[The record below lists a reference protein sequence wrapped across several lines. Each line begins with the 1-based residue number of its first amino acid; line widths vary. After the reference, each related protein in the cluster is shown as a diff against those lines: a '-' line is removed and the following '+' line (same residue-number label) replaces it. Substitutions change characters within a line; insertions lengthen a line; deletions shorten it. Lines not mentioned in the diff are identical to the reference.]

1 VLVVLVCSGYFTASR
16 VERTRNLKL
25 EESYFG
31 VKCLNFR
38 KTGCCSNGLLNMQGL
53 YNKKYPENSGKYR
66 DCIPKYRESHRNHSG
81 EQIVIHQGRKSVT
94 VSGNKKCGYYSRK
107 RRKMCGLKINK
118 NFSRGF
124 WAIFTCSL

>member
-53 YNKKYPENSGKYR
+53 YTKNTGKIPENTGGK
-66 DCIPKYRESHRNHSG
+66 IPGLYTENTGKAIGIIPVS
-81 EQIVIHQGRKSVT
+81 KS
-94 VSGNKKCGYYSRK
+94 S
-107 RRKMCGLKINK
+107 
-118 NFSRGF
+118 
-124 WAIFTCSL
+124 FTWEEKV